1 MDLVKAVLSRHKVKI
16 DGLPTGQAIAKA
28 DTANGPI
35 RIPQPT
41 GDPKTWIATLGEK
54 VATERAIKAKGNAKR
69 GAKLFTSQA
78 CIVCHTTR
86 DGQTPKGPHLAD
98 IGKRYKTRELIQSIL
113 NPNAIL
119 AQGFDTYSFTLKDNS
134 VHLGFVTLESADTI
148 SIRNAA
154 GVAAELPA
162 KQIKKREKIPASS
175 MPPGLVAGLTPE
187 QLADLLAYLDTI

>member
-1 MDLVKAVLSRHKVKI
+1 MRALTCILTLA
-16 DGLPTGQAIAKA
+16 GLLAGNLYASDKPLRALLITGGCCHDYAK
-28 DTANGPI
+28 
-35 RIPQPT
+35 Q
-41 GDPKTWIATLGEK
+41 K
-54 VATERAIKAKGNAKR
+54 
-69 GAKLFTSQA
+69 
-78 CIVCHTTR
+78 
-86 DGQTPKGPHLAD
+86 D
-98 IGKRYKTRELIQSIL
+98 ILK
-113 NPNAIL
+113 
-119 AQGFDTYSFTLKDNS
+119 QGFDTYSFTLEDNS